1 MRSKLIGN
9 LDRLDHTVAGWALDK
24 RDPERAIGITL
35 VQDGKVIHRWS
46 AVLYRAD
53 VAAAHGSG
61 HHAFSLDLDKVPGVL
76 EGALLEVFAEEMR
89 LGAGTFSPRPRAAR
103 GDDGW
108 LFLQNDS
115 NDVNARITG
124 AKKVEVS
131 GCVALFVERD
141 RQFHALGLPWLPV
154 IIPEKNVVCQH
165 LWRAHTISAS
175 RPVCLIE
182 ERLRAQGIDPGYL
195 IEEAMDVGEEFFLRT
210 DTHPSAT
217 GYLAVMRALAR
228 RCPAFFD
235 AVPLPAPKLVRGIS
249 GDLGVRFDPPVR
261 EDALRYTFP
270 RSQGQGVVLDTV
282 SEALRAKSMLRGNV
296 AVIRNDAAPHSRTMV
311 FGTSTAFRLMHYL
324 AHAFRE
330 VVFIWENAVDYT
342 LIRELAPELVIWIA
356 AERFLPIECDD
367 STGVRQAAERLRSA
381 GFTA

>member
-1 MRSKLIGN
+1 MRTKLIGH
-9 LDRLDHTVAGWALDK
+9 LDRLDHTVAGWALDT
-24 RDPERAIGITL
+24 RDPERAVGITL
-35 VQDGKVIHRWS
+35 AQDGKVIHRWN

-61 HHAFSLDLDKVPGVL
+61 HHAFSLDLDKVPGVR
-76 EGALLEVFAEEMR
+76 EGARLEVFAEEMR

-124 AKKVEVS
+124 AKKVDVS
-131 GCVALFVERD
+131 RCVALFAERD
-141 RQFHALGLPWLPV
+141 RQFRMIGLPWLPV
-154 IIPEKNVVCQH
+154 VVPEKNVVCQH

-175 RPVCLIE
+175 RPVRLIE
-182 ERLRAQGIDPGYL
+182 EQLRAQGIDAGYL
-195 IEEAMDVGEEFFLRT
+195 IEEATEVGEEFFLRT

-217 GYLAVMRALAR
+217 GYLAVMRALAK

-235 AVPLPAPKLVRGIS
+235 AIALPVPALVRGIS

-270 RSQGQGVVLDTV
+270 RSPGQGVVLDTV
-282 SEALRAKSMLRGNV
+282 SEALRAKTMLRGNV
-296 AVIRNDAAPHSRTMV
+296 AVMRNDAAPHNRTMV

-330 VVFIWENAVDYT
+330 VVFVWENALDYP
-342 LIRELAPELVIWIA
+342 LIRELSPELVMWVA

-367 STGVRQAAERLRSA
+367 RTGVKQATERLRSA
-381 GFTA
+381 GFRA

>member
-35 VQDGKVIHRWS
+35 VQGGKVIHRWS

-141 RQFHALGLPWLPV
+141 RQFRALGLPWLPV

-182 ERLRAQGIDPGYL
+182 AQLRAQDIDPGYL
-195 IEEAMDVGEEFFLRT
+195 IEEAMDVREEFFLRT

-228 RCPAFFD
+228 RCPTFFD

-330 VVFIWENAVDYT
+330 VVFIWENAVDYA

>member
-1 MRSKLIGN
+1 MRTKLIGH
-9 LDRLDHTVAGWALDK
+9 LDRLDHTVAGWALDT
-24 RDPERAIGITL
+24 RDPERAVGITL
-35 VQDGKVIHRWS
+35 AQDGKVIHRWN

-61 HHAFSLDLDKVPGVL
+61 HHAFSLDLDKVPGVR
-76 EGALLEVFAEEMR
+76 EGARLEVFAEEMR

-124 AKKVEVS
+124 AKKVDVS
-131 GCVALFVERD
+131 RCVALFAERD
-141 RQFHALGLPWLPV
+141 RQFRMIGLPWLPV
-154 IIPEKNVVCQH
+154 VVPEKNVVCQH

-175 RPVCLIE
+175 RPVRLIE
-182 ERLRAQGIDPGYL
+182 EQLRAQGIDAGYL
-195 IEEAMDVGEEFFLRT
+195 IEEATEVGEEFFLRT

-217 GYLAVMRALAR
+217 GYLAVMRALAK

-235 AVPLPAPKLVRGIS
+235 AIALPVPTLVRGIS

-270 RSQGQGVVLDTV
+270 HSPGQGVVLDTV
-282 SEALRAKSMLRGNV
+282 SEALRAKTMLRGNV
-296 AVIRNDAAPHSRTMV
+296 AVMRNDAAPHNRTMV

-330 VVFIWENAVDYT
+330 VVFVWENALDYP
-342 LIRELAPELVIWIA
+342 LIRELSPELVMWVA

-367 STGVRQAAERLRSA
+367 RTGVKQATERLRSA
-381 GFTA
+381 GFRA

>member
-35 VQDGKVIHRWS
+35 VQGGKVIHRWS

-103 GDDGW
+103 GDGGW

-124 AKKVEVS
+124 AKKVDVS
-131 GCVALFVERD
+131 RCVALFVERD
-141 RQFHALGLPWLPV
+141 RQFRALGLPWLPV

-165 LWRAHTISAS
+165 LWRAHKISAS

-182 ERLRAQGIDPGYL
+182 EQLRAQGIDPGYL
-195 IEEAMDVGEEFFLRT
+195 IKEAMDVGEEFFLRT

-217 GYLAVMRALAR
+217 GYLAVMRALGR
-228 RCPAFFD
+228 RCPTFFD

-330 VVFIWENAVDYT
+330 VVFIWENAVDYA